1 MTNEN
6 FEVLLDELD
15 KNSKYFH
22 DCSCSATFVN
32 ADGATSNSL
41 TDSIT
46 FRDADVGT
54 RMQLNIGDAAYIF
67 DTFLDLCP
75 EAIEFFN
82 KFIEYRGMEIV
93 SCECDELARK

>member
-1 MTNEN
+1 MFILQVFTLNQLRRIRYMKLTQIG
-6 FEVLLDELD
+6 VKDLPQIL
-15 KNSKYFH
+15 KN
-22 DCSCSATFVN
+22 
-32 ADGATSNSL
+32 
-41 TDSIT
+41 
-46 FRDADVGT
+46 T
-54 RMQLNIGDAAYIF
+54 RMQLNIGDAAYIL